1 MKYDSVLNRYIFA
14 EIFQPFILNIGFFS
28 FIFLL
33 FQMLEIIDM
42 IVNYRIS
49 LLTVLH
55 LIVYSMPYFLVFV
68 FPMSA
73 MTSVLLTVLRMSNDN
88 ELIALRAGGVSM
100 YALVPPIM
108 GFCLIAAIMTAAMSV
123 WAMPW
128 GMFQFKHTAFRLATS
143 NLEIGIK
150 ERTFNDSF
158 KDVMLYVNRIDL
170 KTRTFTDVFIED
182 RRTAKISV
190 TVVAPKGKL
199 ISEPETGTFHLLL
212 FDGTINQVD
221 LEKRSV
227 NAIRF
232 DKYQVSL
239 DARKAM
245 SSAKNF
251 QKGPKEM
258 SLEELNRYIESLK
271 SEKNAEYYLALLD
284 FHKRFSVPFACF
296 ALGFL
301 AIPLGIR
308 AKSARKSFG
317 IGLGLGFFILYY
329 MMLSA
334 GLVFGEAG
342 VYPPIIG
349 MWVPNIVTT
358 AIGVRL
364 FDNINRDR
372 PLRFRLRRF

>member
-1 MKYDSVLNRYIFA
+1 M
-14 EIFQPFILNIGFFS
+14 
-28 FIFLL
+28 
-33 FQMLEIIDM
+33 
-42 IVNYRIS
+42 
-49 LLTVLH
+49 
-55 LIVYSMPYFLVFV
+55 
-68 FPMSA
+68 
-73 MTSVLLTVLRMSNDN
+73 
-88 ELIALRAGGVSM
+88 
-100 YALVPPIM
+100 
-108 GFCLIAAIMTAAMSV
+108 
-123 WAMPW
+123 
-128 GMFQFKHTAFRLATS
+128 
-143 NLEIGIK
+143 
-150 ERTFNDSF
+150 
-158 KDVMLYVNRIDL
+158 MLYVNRIDL

-182 RRTAKISV
+182 RRAAKVSV

-212 FDGTINQVD
+212 FDGTVNQVD

-239 DARKAM
+239 NARKAM

-258 SLEELNRYIESLK
+258 NPEELSRYIESLK

-329 MMLSA
+329 AMLSA

-364 FDNINRDR
+364 FDSINRDR
-372 PLRFRLRRF
+372 PMQFRLWRF